1 MRFATSGGCSPG
13 AASPRAANRAGMHT
27 LLAPAEMPL
36 DIFEFEY
43 IFRGMRFALSRI
55 QMEIKYLG

>member
-1 MRFATSGGCSPG
+1 
-13 AASPRAANRAGMHT
+13 MHT